1 MTTNSPVNCLVPIF
15 IATVAIVVGFFIAS
29 LPPGVNLPIVPDNSP
44 TKSLPPW
51 IVFSPRKLLHEFF
64 QTGLRATTD
73 PKQLVMDLATS
84 YHKSEVVYMLVHHEI
99 IDVIDGSKSC
109 HDVATS
115 LELKTHVVCQ
125 YLKAG
130 SQLGLFTIDGNGVI
144 ALTASGA
151 FLQSN
156 HKDTLRNVALFLNEE
171 TRDAWRAA
179 STQSAKTGKSGW
191 EEAFDVGFVM
201 WFETY
206 RDKADLMRQAQS
218 TNREIEAGAI
228 LGDWKPPKL
237 DAVFCD
243 IGGGVGDTLVSI
255 LEHYPNMT
263 GIVVD
268 KTYLSL
274 NAVLLFKE
282 HNLSQRATFLG
293 GYFFAPTL
301 PKLLADCDVF
311 LLKHVLSEF
320 DDENSL
326 VILEKVKAVAKSGAK
341 VVIAERI
348 METNSFETEKS
359 LASVSMLACSEY
371 GAKDRTLG
379 DFKALLSAAGYVSQ
393 PTFIPLRGVIS
404 ILEVTV

>member
-1 MTTNSPVNCLVPIF
+1 MSTNRLVPLCIAIF
-15 IATVAIVVGFFIAS
+15 AVVVGFLIAS
-29 LPPGVNLPIVPDNSP
+29 LPSGVNSPIVPDNSP

-64 QTGLRATTD
+64 QAGLRATTD

-84 YHKSEVVYMLVHHEI
+84 YYKSEVVYMLVHHKI
-99 IDVIDGSKSC
+99 FDAINGSTSC
-109 HDVATS
+109 DDVARS
-115 LELKTHVVCQ
+115 LELQTHVVCQ

-130 SQLGLFTIDGNGVI
+130 SQLGLFTIDGNGI
-144 ALTASGA
+144 ISLTVSGVL
-151 FLQSN
+151 LQSS
-156 HKDTLRNVALFLNEE
+156 HEDTLRNVALFLNEE

-191 EEAFDVGFVM
+191 EGSFDVGFVA

-206 RDKADLMRQAQS
+206 RDKADLMRQAQLTTS
-218 TNREIEAGAI
+218 KIEAGAI
-228 LGDWKPPKL
+228 LGDWKPPKF

-268 KTYLSL
+268 KTYLSVK
-274 NAVLLFKE
+274 AVLLIKE

-301 PKLLADCDVF
+301 PKLLANCDVF

-320 DDENSL
+320 NDENSV
-326 VILEKVKAVAKSGAK
+326 VILEKVKAVAKTGAK

-348 METNSFETEKS
+348 LQTNSFETEKS
-359 LASVSMLACSEY
+359 LASISMLACSEY
-371 GAKDRTLG
+371 GAEDRTLG
-379 DFKALLSAAGYVSQ
+379 DFNALLSAAGYVSQ
-393 PTFIPLRGVIS
+393 PTFIPLRGVLS